1 MVEQPIEMAQSQERE
16 IAVPGPGEERISEA
30 FRDEWER
37 ICADGI
43 ILNAMA
49 TARAYGVSTLALMI
63 EGTEPS
69 TPVDWK
75 KLADLT
81 ISFSVF
87 DPLNTAGSIVLNQ
100 DPLAM
105 DFQKVTAVSV
115 SGMELPLCGNHYP
128 ANLPLTYPGCQRTTP
143 DGFGKEIAQINLFP
157 IIKNGVLSF
166 IDVGKQQI

>member
-1 MVEQPIEMAQSQERE
+1 MGQITFSGSTIGNALSKLLCAPDIEPGDQPSYETAKTIWLYHPLGRKMVEQPIEMAQSQERE

-81 ISFSVF
+81 ISF
-87 DPLNTAGSIVLNQ
+87 
-100 DPLAM
+100 
-105 DFQKVTAVSV
+105 
-115 SGMELPLCGNHYP
+115 
-128 ANLPLTYPGCQRTTP
+128 
-143 DGFGKEIAQINLFP
+143 
-157 IIKNGVLSF
+157 
-166 IDVGKQQI
+166 